1 MKKWIAIFLCLIYFI
16 ESNYAQQVNA
26 IEYFFDRDT
35 GMGKQIILPGV
46 TSSDTVRMN
55 ATVSVAQLQNGMHT
69 MYARAKSDS
78 SWSHYNEAFF
88 YINKTSSG
96 TEPGIESAEY
106 FFDKDSGVGKCFPIA
121 TGIVNNTVTLTTLIN
136 LGNLQKG
143 MHTMNIRVRNTDGK
157 YSQFRPELFYVSN
170 DVNDM
175 VSVSGGEYF
184 LDQDP
189 GVGMGQP
196 LTKFNFS
203 NPANQVSQAFNLQFP
218 TTLSPGLHYMY
229 IRIKDAVGHWS
240 LFQDSFSLKPLPIT
254 GLSLS
259 AKKLNKISLLNWYTL
274 SESNTS
280 HFEVEKSTNGIGF
293 AAIGNVKSKGNS
305 NTQNNYTFTDEKPA
319 EGLNYYR
326 IKEVDIDG
334 KFEYSQIVK
343 LWFDK
348 AKDALFIYPNPA
360 TSTINI
366 KYESNMESAVINV
379 YDAAGKWV
387 KLYRLPTSN
396 NLSLNVS
403 ELAPGTYTIHIS
415 DGVDSQTGKFVKK

>member
-16 ESNYAQQVNA
+16 ENNYAQQVNA

-35 GMGKQIILPGV
+35 GMGRQIILPGV
-46 TSSDTVRMN
+46 ATSDTVRMN
-55 ATVSVAQLQNGMHT
+55 ATVSVTQLQNGMHT
-69 MYARAKSDS
+69 MYARAKSNS

-170 DVNDM
+170 DVNNM
-175 VSVSGGEYF
+175 ASVASGEYF
-184 LDQDP
+184 LDHDP

-203 NPANQVSQAFNLQFP
+203 NPASQVSQAFNLQFP

-240 LFQDSFSLKPLPIT
+240 LFQDSFSLKTLPVT
-254 GLSLS
+254 GLSLA
-259 AKKLNKISLLNWYTL
+259 AKKKEKISLLNWYTF
-274 SESNTS
+274 SENNSS
-280 HFEVEKSTNGIGF
+280 HFEVEKSVNSIGF
-293 AAIGNVKSKGNS
+293 SAIGNVKAKGNS
-305 NTQNNYTFTDEKPA
+305 AVKSDYTFTDAEPA
-319 EGLNYYR
+319 TGLNYYR

-334 KFEYSQIVK
+334 KFTYSEIVK

-348 AKDALFIYPNPA
+348 ATGSLSIYPNPA
-360 TSTINI
+360 TNIVNI
-366 KYESNMESAVINV
+366 KYESNRETAVINV

-387 KLYRLPTSN
+387 KLYRLPASS

-415 DGVDSQTGKFVKK
+415 DGVDSQTGKLVKK

>member
-16 ESNYAQQVNA
+16 ESNNAQQVNG

-88 YINKTSSG
+88 YISKTSTG
-96 TEPGIESAEY
+96 TEPGIQSAEY

-136 LGNLQKG
+136 LGNLSQG

-170 DVNDM
+170 DVNNM
-175 VSVSGGEYF
+175 ASVSGGEYF
-184 LDQDP
+184 LDHDP

-196 LTKFNFS
+196 LTRFNFS
-203 NPANQVSQAFNLQFP
+203 NPASQVSQAFNLQFSS
-218 TTLSPGLHYMY
+218 TLSPGLHYMY

-274 SESNTS
+274 TESNSS
-280 HFEVEKSTNGIGF
+280 HFEVEKSRNGIGF
-293 AAIGNVKSKGNS
+293 ATIGNVKAKGNS
-305 NTQNNYTFTDEKPA
+305 NTQINYTFTDEKPA

-334 KFEYSQIVK
+334 KFEYSQTVK

-348 AKDALFIYPNPA
+348 TKDALFIYPNPA

-379 YDAAGKWV
+379 YDAAGMWV
-387 KLYRLPTSN
+387 KLLRLPASN
-396 NLSLNVS
+396 NLSLKVS
-403 ELAPGTYTIHIS
+403 ELAPGTYTIHLS
-415 DGVDSQTGKFVKK
+415 DGVNSQTGKFVKK